1 MTLSQLAFTQDLVLL
16 KEFNIN
22 GTKELKKVRV
32 KERNEFVYSNKPLM
46 YSTEGRVTNLFF
58 YDENGLLTKEWK

>member
-1 MTLSQLAFTQDLVLL
+1 MKKKMKIKTILISVVMTLSQLAFTQDLVLL

-32 KERNEFVYSNKPLM
+32 KERNEFVY
-46 YSTEGRVTNLFF
+46 
-58 YDENGLLTKEWK
+58 